1 MPGALEPV
9 EDICASRVV
18 DLVEGVCIR
27 FLDGHGIAE
36 SQMGDGSYGQN
47 LGS

>member
-9 EDICASRVV
+9 EDICASCVV
-18 DLVEGVCIR
+18 DLVEGVCVG

-36 SQMGDGSYGQN
+36 NQMGDGSYGQP
-47 LGS
+47 LGG